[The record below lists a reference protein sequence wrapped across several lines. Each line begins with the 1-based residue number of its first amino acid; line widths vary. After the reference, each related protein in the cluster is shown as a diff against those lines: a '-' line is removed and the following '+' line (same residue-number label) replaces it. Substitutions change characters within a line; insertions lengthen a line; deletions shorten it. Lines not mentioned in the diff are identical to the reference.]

1 MFLPVG
7 LPTDD
12 VPYPRAEHALH
23 DLIWGT
29 GRRGLNF
36 VFNVCGSGF
45 ASPLYLRVLQE
56 AALATTQRRASVLP
70 IDGTGGGAWEA
81 GTQTRG
87 PMANGPFWSVKVGPS
102 AGIPTG
108 TDRWDGWVDVYVLYV
123 CVYIYGLLYM
133 DMDILYIHTQATA
146 REVGPGSIHTC
157 TCTLK
162 DRCVHM
168 YVLHVYMYG
177 LLYMDMDMYKSIH
190 TSVF

>member
-12 VPYPRAEHALH
+12 VPTPANPSLPCAEHALH
-23 DLIWGT
+23 ALMWGT

-87 PMANGPFWSVKVGPS
+87 HMANGPFWSVKVGPS

-108 TDRWDGWVDVYVLYV
+108 KSIHPCTLDRWDGWVDVYILHV
-123 CVYIYGLLYM
+123 CMWFIIHGYGYSVYIYPSYSWRGGALGRHPHRY
-133 DMDILYIHTQATA
+133 
-146 REVGPGSIHTC
+146 GSI
-157 TCTLK
+157 
-162 DRCVHM
+162 
-168 YVLHVYMYG
+168 YIYMY
-177 LLYMDMDMYKSIH
+177 MC
-190 TSVF
+190 TRR